1 VFLGTIADA
10 AKDSSLSRIAE
21 NTGLGRE
28 DSLYKTLKVCECPCF
43 ETLKSLGVKLG
54 VSAITILWVF
64 FFFGIMIPVIVNAK
78 ETKILYD
85 NYSIPS
91 TLMGG
96 KQVSKSYYIK
106 ESVKKLDK
114 NNPNILEVKV
124 YRTVISRIGKTE
136 YYVTFHINSS
146 MRQYKI
152 VRHWSTGF
160 GEDTGDMV
168 NGTWR
173 DINDS
178 EDMPVLMRLI
188 TPNK

>member
-1 VFLGTIADA
+1 MKTTDTPFDVVNYVDNDVAINGYFSIAAEEPNQEVFLGTIADA
-10 AKDSSLSRIAE
+10 AKDSGLSRIAE
-21 NTGLGRE
+21 NTGLVRE
-28 DSLYKTLKVCECPCF
+28 DNLYKTLKVCECPCF
-43 ETLKSLGVKLG
+43 ATTLKSLGVKLG

-124 YRTVISRIGKTE
+124 Y
-136 YYVTFHINSS
+136 
-146 MRQYKI
+146 
-152 VRHWSTGF
+152 ST
-160 GEDTGDMV
+160 TSV
-168 NGTWR
+168 Q
-173 DINDS
+173 
-178 EDMPVLMRLI
+178 L
-188 TPNK
+188 